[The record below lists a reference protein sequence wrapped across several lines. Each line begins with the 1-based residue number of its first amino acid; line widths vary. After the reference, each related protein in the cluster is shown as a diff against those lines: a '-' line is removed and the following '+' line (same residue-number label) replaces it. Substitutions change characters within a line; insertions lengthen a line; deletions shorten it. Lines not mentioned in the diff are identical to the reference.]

1 MEWDNL
7 ACGENDVQSSD
18 PQAGIL
24 GVKEMPVFVVVRSL
38 Q

>member
-1 MEWDNL
+1 MEWDDL
-7 ACGENDVQSSD
+7 ACRENNVQSSD

-24 GVKEMPVFVVVRSL
+24 GVKEMPVFVVVQSL